1 MMQKQHDEIAKLVL
15 IYCVAVINAIIG
27 SQNPA
32 ESVAELNN
40 AMTTS

>member
-1 MMQKQHDEIAKLVL
+1 
-15 IYCVAVINAIIG
+15 VINAIIG

-40 AMTTS
+40 AMTTSWCLS